1 MHRGY
6 VKIWRKIEDSGLMQ
20 TPNTLALFMFILL
33 NATHKTIKVGT
44 PSGVIDLHRGQYIS
58 GRKELAARL
67 KQSEQQ
73 IRTSLDRLTILG
85 IISVNSTNRYSV
97 YTIENYSVYQDSN
110 QQDNQQ
116 ITNSQ
121 PTDNQQI
128 TTKQEHKHINTERN
142 IKYIPPIPAELLS
155 EWLIVR
161 KRKPVTERVFKSVE
175 KEAAKIGWTPEQ
187 AIIKCCERGWTGF
200 EAQWVSREN
209 KTSINSKQ
217 AAAMTAFG
225 SLLTDYIKPVE
236 KEI

>member
-20 TPNTLALFMFILL
+20 TPNTLALFMYILL

-58 GRKELAARL
+58 GRKELASRL

-73 IRTSLDRLTILG
+73 IRTSLDRLTMLG

-97 YTIENYSVYQDSN
+97 YTIENYSVYQDIN

-142 IKYIPPIPAELLS
+142 ISTQRGSRLPTDWEAPQQFID
-155 EWLIVR
+155 
-161 KRKPVTERVFKSVE
+161 FCE
-175 KEAAKIGWTPEQ
+175 KERPDLDANFVADQFKDYWISTSGKSAIKTDWFATWRNWVRRQEQ
-187 AIIKCCERGWTGF
+187 SKSKFKNKSSIISDSQFDDWLEGR
-200 EAQWVSREN
+200 
-209 KTSINSKQ
+209 I
-217 AAAMTAFG
+217 
-225 SLLTDYIKPVE
+225 
-236 KEI
+236 